1 VRRLA
6 FWTDAGDYH
15 MSFRLKV
22 CERTIR
28 ALPRGTI
35 GGCIIKEVYY
45 PRVDIPQ
52 IRGLGF
58 VVEIDEV
65 LGGK

>member
-1 VRRLA
+1 
-6 FWTDAGDYH
+6 